1 MLKLI
6 RLQGA
11 RIVMERIGHTITTI
25 ATSMLKSTQVVEPG
39 WFQVIDKAKDKAYY
53 EEQKKMLQRRIL

>member
-6 RLQGA
+6 RLRGA

-25 ATSMLKSTQVVEPG
+25 ATSMLKSTQVVETE
-39 WFQVIDKAKDKAYY
+39 WFTLIDKAKDKANY
-53 EEQKKMLQRRIL
+53 EKRQKRLQHRIL